1 MSVRAINDD
10 QHFQGELATAG
21 IKLVVVDFTA
31 TWLGFLFFIFVL
43 EYAYFLPHLGVVL
56 AVQSLPI
63 LNVCQQNI
71 LKQSF

>member
-10 QHFQGELATAG
+10 LHFQGELATAG
-21 IKLVVVDFTA
+21 IKLVIVDFTA
-31 TWLGFLFFIFVL
+31 TWLGIFFFVL

-63 LNVCQQNI
+63 LNGCQLNTQ
-71 LKQSF
+71 KQSF